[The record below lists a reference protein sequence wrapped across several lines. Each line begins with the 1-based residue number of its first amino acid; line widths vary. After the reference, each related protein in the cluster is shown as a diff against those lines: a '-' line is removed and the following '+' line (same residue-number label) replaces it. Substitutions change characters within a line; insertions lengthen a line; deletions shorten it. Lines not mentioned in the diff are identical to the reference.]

1 MTTLPRNRN
10 DKENARFG
18 LTSDDKVGVRVLG
31 ATKAA
36 DGTELGSV
44 ILEQMTL
51 MLSKLDQINNNM
63 EVLVGQM
70 RYMTE
75 ININEEDKY

>member
-18 LTSDDKVGVRVLG
+18 LTSDDKVAVRVLG